1 MPKHAKQQPS
11 IPIFGSEEPLA
22 TVLAALEIEGNDVCF
37 DCDRSVVGD
46 EWLSAQHGTV
56 HCIQCAG
63 VHRSL
68 GVHVSFVRSLRLDT
82 LKQAELVALQ
92 LGGNAKFR
100 EWLEAEHGVK
110 RHVWLALPLELP
122 SLPSSA
128 RYPAPQAQRR
138 NFLDSSHS
146 EQCFI
151 ARAISLS
158 ERRRRRAPVFI
169 RGRVWSASTT
179 TSWTGAFTIGT
190 VEQ

>member
-68 GVHVSFVRSLRLDT
+68 GVHVSFVRSLLLSVDPARS
-82 LKQAELVALQ
+82 
-92 LGGNAKFR
+92 F
-100 EWLEAEHGVK
+100 
-110 RHVWLALPLELP
+110 PL
-122 SLPSSA
+122 SLPHPLA
-128 RYPAPQAQRR
+128 KI
-138 NFLDSSHS
+138 NELMN
-146 EQCFI
+146 I
-151 ARAISLS
+151 NGLN
-158 ERRRRRAPVFI
+158 
-169 RGRVWSASTT
+169 
-179 TSWTGAFTIGT
+179 
-190 VEQ
+190 

>member
-82 LKQAELVALQ
+82 LKAAELIALQ
-92 LGGNAKFR
+92 LGGNAKFSK
-100 EWLEAEHGVK
+100 WLEAEHGVK
-110 RHVWLALPLELP
+110 RHVWLAL
-122 SLPSSA
+122 
-128 RYPAPQAQRR
+128 
-138 NFLDSSHS
+138 
-146 EQCFI
+146 
-151 ARAISLS
+151 
-158 ERRRRRAPVFI
+158 
-169 RGRVWSASTT
+169 
-179 TSWTGAFTIGT
+179 
-190 VEQ
+190 